1 MKYLNYYQKDKAL
14 PQILEMLKKE
24 GYNVTPD
31 NIKSCSTPT
40 MMVGDVLRGIGYIK
54 SNGLGN
60 IIVYTN
66 KVSLKDKI
74 SEDYEI
80 VILDIEDLS
89 KIALKQKNYEIYD
102 SIN

>member
-24 GYNVTPD
+24 GYNVTTD
-31 NIKSCSTPT
+31 NIKSWSTPT
-40 MMVGDVLRGIGYIK
+40 MMVGDVLRGIEYIK
-54 SNGLGN
+54 LNGLGN

-66 KVSLKDKI
+66 KVSLKEKI

-102 SIN
+102 LIN